1 MVGVKSFMWDVV
13 AQRILETFKEE
24 IEKMSKRIYNKVLKV
39 MCSRRENPRRTK
51 LLQIERRRRS

>member
-1 MVGVKSFMWDVV
+1 MWDVV

-24 IEKMSKRIYNKVLKV
+24 IEKMSKRIYDKVLKI
-39 MCSRRENPRRTK
+39 MCSRRENPGRTK